1 MEQLQIFK
9 SEEFGEIR
17 TVTIKGEPWF
27 VGKDVAESLGYSN
40 TRDAISKHVGDEDK
54 NTVAI
59 CDGKG
64 NPNQTVINESGL
76 YALVFG
82 SKLESA
88 KRFKHWVTSEVLPSI
103 RKNGGYLANQENLTP
118 EQIVANALVVAQ
130 KIIAERDEQ
139 IKNLES
145 SVRDMDRVICEM
157 TPKVDYVDRILS
169 SVECVTVS
177 QIAQDYGMSAKRFNK
192 ILQNAR
198 IQHRIGE
205 QWILYAEHQGKGY
218 VKTKTHDFEKPNG
231 MYGTKQLT
239 VWTQKGRMFLY
250 EELKKHGVLPMMEV
264 A

>member
-1 MEQLQIFK
+1 MEQLQVFNK
-9 SEEFGEIR
+9 EEFGEVR
-17 TVTIKGEPWF
+17 TAVVNNEPMFCLADVCRALEIKNATDVSKRLDSDELTRLNLGGQSGEANFVT
-27 VGKDVAESLGYSN
+27 
-40 TRDAISKHVGDEDK
+40 
-54 NTVAI
+54 
-59 CDGKG
+59 
-64 NPNQTVINESGL
+64 ESGL
-76 YALVFG
+76 YSVILR
-82 SKLESA
+82 SDKPNA
-88 KRFKHWVTSEVLPSI
+88 KKFRKWVTSEVLPSI
-103 RKNGGYLANQENLTP
+103 RKNGGYLLNQENLTP

-130 KIIAERDEQ
+130 KIIAERDEH

-145 SVRDMDRVICEM
+145 SVMDMDRVICEM

-250 EELKKHGVLPMMEV
+250 EELKKHGVLPMIEV

>member
-1 MEQLQIFK
+1 MEQLQVFNK
-9 SEEFGEIR
+9 EEFGEVR
-17 TVTIKGEPWF
+17 TAVVNNEPMFCLTDVCRALEISNVGNVKNRLNEKGIHTVDTPTNGGLQKM
-27 VGKDVAESLGYSN
+27 VYVSESNLY
-40 TRDAISKHVGDEDK
+40 K
-54 NTVAI
+54 
-59 CDGKG
+59 
-64 NPNQTVINESGL
+64 VIFQSR
-76 YALVFG
+76 
-82 SKLESA
+82 KESA
-88 KRFKHWVTSEVLPSI
+88 ERFTDWVSYEVLPSI